1 MVYRGAVS
9 FILTARAEGEL
20 LDNDQVVL
28 MMRLSLCM
36 IWLSVF
42 QHIAI
47 ADPHTPLHL
56 RFEKE
61 KEEDVGA
68 PMQDWFHSFFV
79 RDEDEEEV
87 GLLSK

>member
-1 MVYRGAVS
+1 MK
-9 FILTARAEGEL
+9 
-20 LDNDQVVL
+20 
-28 MMRLSLCM
+28 RLSLCM

-47 ADPHTPLHL
+47 ADPHTPPHL

-68 PMQDWFHSFFV
+68 PIQDWFHSFLYEMKMKRRLV
-79 RDEDEEEV
+79 YYQ
-87 GLLSK
+87 SSW